1 MNEKSNEKRNISQN
15 PKEVSELQEL
25 LRMRSDQLD
34 LGDVNNML
42 EILAQKK
49 SELEVV
55 SNKNI
60 LINLKKFFLNNK

>member
-60 LINLKKFFLNNK
+60 LINFK